1 MLKRLRSAI
10 FALLAVVGLMPVV
23 GAHAQGCVLCYTSV
37 AAASPRGLHF
47 FQLAMLVLLIP
58 ALLLFLGLFLLV
70 FRHRATAEPEPVE
83 A

>member
-1 MLKRLRSAI
+1 MLKRLRSTI

-23 GAHAQGCVLCYTSV
+23 GAHAQGCVLCYTSI

-47 FQLAMLVLLIP
+47 FQMAMFVLLVP

-70 FRHRATAEPEPVE
+70 FRHRATAQPDPVE

>member
-1 MLKRLRSAI
+1 MLRRQRSTI

-23 GAHAQGCVLCYTSV
+23 GAHAQGCVLCYTSI

-47 FQLAMLVLLIP
+47 FQMAMFVLLVP

-70 FRHRATAEPEPVE
+70 FRHRATAQPDPVE